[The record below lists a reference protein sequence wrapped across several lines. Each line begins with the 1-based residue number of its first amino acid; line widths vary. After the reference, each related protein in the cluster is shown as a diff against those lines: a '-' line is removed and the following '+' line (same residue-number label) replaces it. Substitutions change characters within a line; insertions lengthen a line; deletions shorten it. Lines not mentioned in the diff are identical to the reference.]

1 MPLFDRKFRA
11 NKLRYCLQTGMAGVA
26 MFIIL
31 AYLKSISNDAVIAS
45 LGASTFIVFVLPQ
58 TQSSRARFLIGGYV
72 VGIVVGSACHWLSKI
87 AQLPDQVGLLP
98 DFPGVVFGAAAVAVA
113 TFLMV
118 VTNTEHPPAAGV
130 ALGFVL
136 LEQWHWLTPAAV
148 LIGIVVLSLVR
159 HVLRNSLQNLL

>member
-11 NKLRYCLQTGMAGVA
+11 NKLRYGFQTGLAGVA
-26 MFIIL
+26 MLIIL
-31 AYLKSISNDAVIAS
+31 AYLKSISNAAVIAS

-58 TQSSRARFLIGGYV
+58 TESSRARFLIGGYV
-72 VGIVVGSACHWLSKI
+72 VGIVVGSACHWLSRI
-87 AQLPDQVGLLP
+87 VQLPDQIGLVP
-98 DFPGVVFGAAAVAVA
+98 NIPGVVFGAGAVALA

-130 ALGFVL
+130 ALGFVF
-136 LEQWHWLTPAAV
+136 LEQWYWLAPVAV

-159 HVLRNSLQNLL
+159 HVLRNSLRNLL

>member
-11 NKLRYCLQTGMAGVA
+11 NKLRYCLQTGLAGLA
-26 MFIIL
+26 MLIIL
-31 AYLKSISNDAVIAS
+31 AYLKSISNAAVIAS

-72 VGIVVGSACHWLSKI
+72 VGIVVGSGCYWLSRI
-87 AQLPDQVGLLP
+87 VQLPDQIGLVTEIP
-98 DFPGVVFGAAAVAVA
+98 AVVFGAAAVALA

-136 LEQWHWLTPAAV
+136 LEQWHWSVPVAV
-148 LIGIVVLSLVR
+148 LIGIVVLSLVK
-159 HVLRNSLQNLL
+159 HVLRNSLHNLL